1 MAHVSSTM
9 WRIKKQPSNTISC
22 SDNALCLL
30 VLVVGILYW
39 GLQVTSSFS
48 IWSCVLKGCY
58 ERIIFW
64 RAKSWTL
71 PVGCY
76 GYLRTLLFLIT
87 IRAMPDRHQN
97 CNFSRTIHYMQYN
110 IHPSGYL
117 SWKFHGYLTRYW
129 NFDTSQVGSLVPLLF
144 DHVPWYHAFTKCST
158 MNRENHSLVP
168 R

>member
-87 IRAMPDRHQN
+87 IQAMPDRHQN

-117 SWKFHGYLTRYW
+117 SWKFHGYLTRIEILIPARW
-129 NFDTSQVGSLVPLLF
+129 
-144 DHVPWYHAFTKCST
+144 VPWYHYYSIMCPDTTHLQSVVRWT
-158 MNRENHSLVP
+158 GRIT